1 MTTNMLCVCVWV
13 KHNYYCRQ
21 NLHWTKT
28 KQKNTIIKAT
38 NPDTGICEAG
48 SPTIWDKLGHH
59 LQQEHAYPQGNG
71 QWTHLHPPND
81 PFGSPQP
88 SQASCREQNQKY
100 PDEKTKRLYSDQA
113 SEQKAPILTTG
124 NLPSRPLLHQQQKG
138 MQDSRERERKKK
150 RNVRTGERVTKPVQD
165 GQWWIWSQQNK
176 TEIF

>member
-1 MTTNMLCVCVWV
+1 MLCVCVWV

-28 KQKNTIIKAT
+28 KQKNTITKAT

-113 SEQKAPILTTG
+113 SQSKKLQFWQLGTCPQGLSFTNNKRVCKTRE
-124 NLPSRPLLHQQQKG
+124 
-138 MQDSRERERKKK
+138 RERERKREMWELEK
-150 RNVRTGERVTKPVQD
+150 G
-165 GQWWIWSQQNK
+165 
-176 TEIF
+176 